1 MINVSNEYKQYVS
14 THSAFSVKNKIIV
27 DGVEYLGDVLK
38 TFPKI
43 SHSST
48 KICGSFP
55 KKTVSFEIYD
65 LNNELDFEGK
75 EIQVYKGM
83 MLNGTPYY
91 VKQGIFIPKK
101 ENITTNISGR
111 SIVFDNVEDR
121 TQFLEDKYTSELD
134 WSNNQTHTGLEIVQE
149 ICTKKSLNL
158 KSSNFSFANYQFKQP
173 NFDETITF
181 REVLARLGEIG
192 GETVIF
198 DYNGDL
204 EFKAQHVTNDTISRR
219 KYQRVSIEKSIT
231 INSVILGKDG
241 INDDIKY
248 PENMLDE
255 NRVNLKILDNPF
267 VDLYREEMIADVAS
281 HLIGLTYAPFELDNF
296 TDGFMYELN
305 DVVSVLDR
313 NGNTLRAVIGSI
325 ESSSRLK
332 SNIKLSKESEL
343 KTDYKIAGSVRES
356 IKDVKVDVDHIN
368 NEVRM
373 IASSTDELEGRLQQA
388 EFTLDTQSARIQV
401 MSTNIDENGNVTE
414 VKTQS
419 YTLNEDGFT
428 IDDGSGYKSV
438 DDTTG
443 KYYYD
448 NDAMVGKYTKD
459 GSVQKDMALF
469 GKYYY
474 GIDEILDVANFKP
487 DDAMFVAE
495 KYLDDNNEEAFGHF
509 FNGLD

>member
-91 VKQGIFIPKK
+91 VKQGVFIPKK

-111 SIVFDNVEDR
+111 SITFNNVEDK
-121 TQFLEDKYTSELD
+121 TQFLEDQYTSELD
-134 WSNNQTHTGLEIVQE
+134 WSDNQTHTGLEIVQE
-149 ICTKKSLNL
+149 ICTKKSLTL
-158 KSSNFSFANYQFKQP
+158 KNSNFAYANYQFKQP
-173 NFDETITF
+173 NFDETTTY

-192 GETVIF
+192 GEIVIF

-204 EFKAQHVTNDTISRR
+204 EFKSQYTTNDTISRR
-219 KYQRVSIEKSIT
+219 RYQKVSVEKTIT
-231 INSVILGKDG
+231 INSIILGKNG

-267 VDLYREEMIADVAS
+267 VDLYRSEMIADVAS
-281 HLIGLTYAPFELDNF
+281 HLIGITYAPFELDNF
-296 TDGFMYELN
+296 IDGFIYELN
-305 DVVSVLDR
+305 DVINVLDR
-313 NGNTLRAVIGSI
+313 NGNTLRAVIGNI

-373 IASSTDELEGRLQQA
+373 IASATDELEGRLQQA
-388 EFTLDTQSARIQV
+388 EFTLDTQGARIQV
-401 MSTNIDENGNVTE
+401 MSKNINEEGDVTAL
-414 VKTQS
+414 KTTS
-419 YTLNEDGFT
+419 YELSEDGFI
-428 IDDGSGYKSV
+428 IDDGSGFKSV

-448 NDAMVGKYTKD
+448 NGVMTGKYTKD

-474 GIDEILDVANFKP
+474 GIDEDLDVENFTT
-487 DDAMFVAE
+487 DDAMFVAQ
-495 KYLDDNNEEAFGHF
+495 KYTDANGEECFGHF
-509 FNGLD
+509 YNGV